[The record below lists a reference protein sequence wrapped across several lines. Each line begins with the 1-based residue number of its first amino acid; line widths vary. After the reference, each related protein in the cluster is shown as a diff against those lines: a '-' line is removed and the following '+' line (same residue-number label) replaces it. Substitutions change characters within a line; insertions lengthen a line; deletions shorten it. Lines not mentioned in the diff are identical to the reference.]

1 VPIRPENRDRY
12 PANWPEIS
20 RHIRF
25 VRAGGG
31 RCECR
36 GECGR
41 GTHHGPT
48 SELSRCPNRHGQ
60 RDYTGRST
68 VVLTTAHL
76 NHRPEDCAP
85 ENLRGM
91 CQGCHLWYDRDHHAE
106 TRASRMLVSSSPNSS
121 STMADCSRTSRPPA
135 RKRPPNAEDS
145 NEQRCIPAPTTDRR
159 GYPGQP

>member
-41 GTHHGPT
+41 GTHLGPT
-48 SELSRCPNRHGQ
+48 PELSRCPNRHGQ

-106 TRASRMLVSSSPNSS
+106 TRASRMQVSVV
-121 STMADCSRTSRPPA
+121 
-135 RKRPPNAEDS
+135 AEL
-145 NEQRCIPAPTTDRR
+145 EQHDGGLFPHITPTGT
-159 GYPGQP
+159 

>member
-1 VPIRPENRDRY
+1 MLCPSGLRTGIVTPPTG
-12 PANWPEIS
+12 PKS
-20 RHIRF
+20 
-25 VRAGGG
+25 AGTSGSFERGG

-106 TRASRMLVSSSPNSS
+106 TRASRMQVSVV
-121 STMADCSRTSRPPA
+121 
-135 RKRPPNAEDS
+135 AEL
-145 NEQRCIPAPTTDRR
+145 EQHDGGLFPHITPTGT
-159 GYPGQP
+159 